1 LGGYLRTSFCD
12 RAGMRP
18 MTGRA
23 VADILSELDL
33 YSLIRTRVVSK
44 GRYGRTREIILDL
57 PSELVDS
64 IHDTIR
70 MSFDVER

>member
-1 LGGYLRTSFCD
+1 
-12 RAGMRP
+12 MRP